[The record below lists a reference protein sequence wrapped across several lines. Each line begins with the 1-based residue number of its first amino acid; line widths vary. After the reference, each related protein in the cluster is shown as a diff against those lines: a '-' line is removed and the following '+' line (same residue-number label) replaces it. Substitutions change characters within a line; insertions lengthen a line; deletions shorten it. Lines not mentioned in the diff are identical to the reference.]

1 MKRWKTLL
9 WILWPVLVLRAG
21 AQGEEELLSGLGGMM
36 KEMTSEMSGTGTAV
50 RVESS
55 VLQSVLPATIPGF
68 RRVEVS
74 GGRGQDLAA
83 AHSTARGRYEGRAG
97 SAVEVSL
104 QDLGTNGA
112 ATAWTR
118 MGFRAERSKS
128 GPGGIDRTWTYQ
140 GRPAAE
146 RYETARKAGEI
157 HVLSGSRF
165 IVRITGTG
173 VEAIALQQAL
183 KAVDLTKLDSLPK
196 GATPAPSSR

>member
-1 MKRWKTLL
+1 MNPWKALM

-21 AQGEEELLSGLGGMM
+21 AQGEDELLSGLGGMM

-55 VLQSVLPATIPGF
+55 VLQTVLPSALPGF

-83 AHSTARGRYEGRAG
+83 AHSTARGRYEGRSG
-97 SAVEVSL
+97 SAIELSL

-128 GPGGIDRTWTYQ
+128 GPGGVDRTWTYQ

-146 RYETARKAGEI
+146 RYETARKSGEI
-157 HVLSGSRF
+157 HVLSGGRF
-165 IVRITGTG
+165 IVRISGTG
-173 VEAIALQQAL
+173 VDAIALQQAL
-183 KAVDLTKLDSLPK
+183 KAVDLSKLDRLPR
-196 GATPAPSSR
+196 GAGADPAPR